1 MMTNQ
6 FQLSNNEISF
16 FKANHFLNSL
26 LKSPFKNLRYLTK
39 ESFHS
44 QKSGKYIN
52 KLNKNK
58 LKNVIPSN
66 NLLKITKNNIK
77 TSIKTI

>member
-1 MMTNQ
+1 MMTSQ
-6 FQLSNNEISF
+6 FQLSNNGISF

-39 ESFHS
+39 ESFHRL
-44 QKSGKYIN
+44 KFGKYIN

-58 LKNVIPSN
+58 PKNIIP
-66 NLLKITKNNIK
+66 
-77 TSIKTI
+77 